1 MKGESVSEM
10 GNNRQSENQ
19 GENETIE
26 ILPFKLYHLKTLLI
40 TSIVWALISALFAIL
55 VACGYGLS
63 VGFASW
69 FYILF
74 GPFFGLIHGTFW
86 IGLVLSILFLIG
98 GLLIKNRFGCIF
110 VIIGVTIWFC
120 SGCLVTGLMF

>member
-1 MKGESVSEM
+1 M

-19 GENETIE
+19 GVNETIE

-40 TSIVWALISALFAIL
+40 TSIVWALITALLAIV

-63 VGFASW
+63 AGFMFW
-69 FYILF
+69 FYVLF
-74 GPFFGLIHGTFW
+74 GPFFSIIHGIFW
-86 IGLVLSILFLIG
+86 IGSVLSILFLIG
-98 GLLIKNRFGCIF
+98 GLLIKKGFGCLF

-120 SGCLVTGLMF
+120 LGFLVTGLMF